1 MTTMMIND
9 IYSKWKTLVTKN
21 DGVLSISAFYVSKK
35 CPSKLFF
42 GYDGEKK
49 YIYLEF
55 EPATLASFKCP
66 KAKGLE
72 INIVDVPE
80 IEDGYK
86 YIRIT
91 NIDNKDEVFFAFC
104 NTLYDGL
111 VECLS
116 YFDVAETLTKTIRYY
131 KSYFSNP
138 NKPLTEEEEQGLY
151 CELVYLEKLIVK
163 DGQDTVKNWEGPSRN
178 KRDFVFEDKSIE
190 IKSTISQIFPSIRIS
205 NELQLDSTYPENINL
220 FLKVYVLEKVEEG
233 DSLTKAARRIE
244 NALTDIETR
253 KNFKQKLL
261 MDKVDLS
268 LYEDINH
275 YSIQKE
281 KLYIVDDDFPSITRA
296 KINDQIFKVEYYVSL
311 AKLEEWEV
319 DE

>member
-1 MTTMMIND
+1 MKTMMIND
-9 IYSKWKTLVTKN
+9 IYSKWKSLMAKN
-21 DGVLSISAFYVSKK
+21 DGALSISAFYVSKK

-55 EPATLASFKCP
+55 EPAALASFKCP

-72 INIVDVPE
+72 INVVDVPE

-86 YIRIT
+86 YICIT
-91 NIDNKDEVFFAFC
+91 NIDNKDEVFLAFC

-111 VECLS
+111 VECS
-116 YFDVAETLTKTIRYY
+116 TYFDVAETLTKTIRYY

-151 CELVYLEKLIVK
+151 CELIYLEKLIVNN
-163 DGQDTVKNWEGPSRN
+163 GQDTIKNWEGPSRN
-178 KRDFVFEDKSIE
+178 KRDFVFENKSVE
-190 IKSTISQIFPSIRIS
+190 IKSTISQIVPSIRIS
-205 NELQLDSTYPENINL
+205 NELQLDSSYPENINL
-220 FLKVYVLEKVEEG
+220 LLKVFILEKVEDG
-233 DSLTKAARRIE
+233 DCLTKVAHRVE
-244 NALTDIETR
+244 NALTDIELR
-253 KNFKQKLL
+253 KSFKQKLL

-281 KLYIVDDDFPSITRA
+281 KLYKVDDDFPSITRS
-296 KINDQIFKVEYYVSL
+296 KISDQIFKVEYYVSL
-311 AKLEEWEV
+311 AKLNDWEV
-319 DE
+319 EE